1 VAGYSDNN
9 SGFNHAFL
17 SDPNGGTLHDLGTLG
32 GRFSFGLA
40 VNDIGQ
46 VAGRSELASFVQ
58 HAFLSAPNGGTLQD
72 LGTLGGS
79 SSFGESVNGGGDV
92 TGYSFLSD
100 NSTQHAFLFT
110 SNGGLVDL
118 NNLIGT
124 GTGWVLLNAQAIN
137 DSGMIVGFGNFGGQ
151 MHAFLLDPL
160 LIPEPGAMSLF
171 IIGIGIL
178 GVYRLRRRRIG

>member
-1 VAGYSDNN
+1 M
-9 SGFNHAFL
+9 
-17 SDPNGGTLHDLGTLG
+17 HDLGTLG

-79 SSFGESVNGGGDV
+79 SSFGESVNDSGNV

-100 NSTQHAFLFT
+100 NSTQHAFLYT

-118 NNLIGT
+118 NNLIGN
-124 GTGWVLLNAQAIN
+124 GTGWVLLNAEAIN
-137 DSGMIVGFGNFGGQ
+137 DSGMIVGFGTFGGQ

-160 LIPEPGAMSLF
+160 LIPEPGVASLLVA
-171 IIGIGIL
+171 GIGIL
-178 GVYRLRRRRIG
+178 GVCRLARTYASRWIWCAIQGSNL

>member
-1 VAGYSDNN
+1 M
-9 SGFNHAFL
+9 
-17 SDPNGGTLHDLGTLG
+17 
-32 GRFSFGLA
+32 
-40 VNDIGQ
+40 NDIGQ

-79 SSFGESVNGGGDV
+79 SSFGESVNDSGNV

-100 NSTQHAFLFT
+100 NSTQHAFLYT

-118 NNLIGT
+118 NNLIGN
-124 GTGWVLLNAQAIN
+124 GTGWVLLNAEAIN
-137 DSGMIVGFGNFGGQ
+137 DSGMIVGFGTFGGQ

-160 LIPEPGAMSLF
+160 LIPEPGVASLLVA
-171 IIGIGIL
+171 GIGIL
-178 GVYRLRRRRIG
+178 GVCRLARTYASRSRWCAIQGSNL